1 MTIRND
7 DALWYKDAIIY
18 QVHVKSFYDTSGDG
32 TGDFNGLATKLDYLE
47 SLGVT
52 AIWLLPFYPSPM
64 KDDGY
69 DISAYFDV
77 HPAYGTMNDFK
88 RFLKEAHHRGIRV
101 VTEMVLNHTSDQH
114 EWFRL
119 SRAAKPGSPWRDFYV
134 WSTTNE
140 RYKDARIIFKD
151 FETSNWAYDQTNG
164 AYYWHRFFSHQ
175 PDLNYENPRV
185 HQAMLDVIDFWM
197 ELGVD
202 GMRLDAVPYL
212 FEKEGTNCE
221 NLPQTY
227 EFLRMVRAHV
237 DKKYPG
243 RMLLAEANQ
252 WPEDA
257 AAYFGTGDICHMAFH
272 FPLMPRMFMAL
283 QMEDRF
289 PIVDIL
295 EQMPQIPDIAQ
306 WAVFLRNHDEL
317 TLEMVSDEE
326 RDYMYRAYALDP
338 ATRINLGIRR
348 RLAPLLQNSRRR
360 IELMNIMLFS
370 MPGTPIIYYGDEIG
384 MGDNHFL
391 GDRNGVRTPMQ
402 WSGDRNAGFSTAN
415 PQRLFLPLIIDP
427 QFHYET
433 VNVENEDGN
442 LSSLLWWMRR
452 VIAMR
457 RKYQAFSRGTMEIV
471 RSDNASVLSFI
482 RKYGTET
489 ILVVINLSR
498 FSQSVKMDLRNYN
511 GNTPCDVF
519 SSNRFPRITD
529 SSYVL
534 TMGFHDYFWLQLR
547 TEKTADLIS
556 ETYKM
561 PDLTVAETWLEL
573 FENPARDMLETHVL
587 PAYLQQRTTA
597 GCKPLP
603 VSEAVIVDKIT
614 LKENGFASV
623 IMIVRVH
630 YANGERTMIVLPVSA
645 DSEETVNRII
655 GNDRGLIMAK
665 LSGGIKGLLYDCAYH
680 PQFHYH
686 LLRISAG
693 RRKVAG
699 EYGAIAGDCRSAL
712 RLVRQKNT
720 ALPQPVSL
728 IKAGPLNTSFSYDNR
743 IRLKLYRRLAEGVNP
758 DVELHRLLSS
768 NAGTLPQVSE
778 FLGALDYIRSDGAVY
793 QLGMF
798 SAFIH
803 NTGTAWNMAV
813 DAAALFLEERLA
825 SRAILSQP
833 TSLFVVDG
841 AINSEIPGIPGPI
854 GRTAEL
860 LGTCTAGIHRALAAL
875 TDPATTIEPFT
886 VFYQRSLYQSM
897 RGQVRQVFSRVQ
909 SGLENIPPDTRY
921 NLSLVL
927 GSEKEII
934 AAYALLLKRKI
945 QSMKIRIHGDLHLGK
960 FIAVKNDFAL
970 RDFEGKTDAPMSE
983 RRLKRSSLRDAAGMI
998 NSFHWAAYYALL
1010 RQLRVQSKDL
1020 HTVEPWADVWAD
1032 SMSQIFLKAYL
1043 TGMKDFSPSLV
1054 PDNAD
1059 ESTMLLTLFLIDRAI
1074 GEIGMR
1080 FVIGK
1085 ENSID
1090 IPVMAL
1096 RKFIA
1101 LANRL
1106 IEKTPG
1112 K

>member
-7 DALWYKDAIIY
+7 NALWYKDAIIY
-18 QVHVKSFYDTSGDG
+18 QMHVKSFFDTSGDG
-32 TGDFNGLATKLDYLE
+32 TGDFNGLTAKLDYLE

-52 AIWLLPFYPSPM
+52 AVWLLPFYPSPM

-69 DISAYFDV
+69 DISDYFDV

-88 RFLKEAHHRGIRV
+88 RFLREAHRRGIRV
-101 VTEMVLNHTSDQH
+101 ITEMVLNHTSDQH

-119 SRAAKPGSPWRDFYV
+119 SRAAQPGSPWRDYYV
-134 WSTTNE
+134 WSATND

-151 FETSNWAYDQTNG
+151 FETSNWAYDPASG

-185 HQAMLDVIDFWM
+185 HRAMLDVIDFWLEM
-197 ELGVD
+197 GVD

-212 FEKEGTNCE
+212 YEKEGSNCE

-227 EFLRMVRAHV
+227 EFLRTVRAHV
-237 DKKYPG
+237 DKKFPG

-257 AAYFGTGDICHMAFH
+257 AAYFGAGDICHMAFH

-326 RDYMYRAYALDP
+326 RDYMYSAYALDP
-338 ATRINLGIRR
+338 ASRINLGIRR

-427 QFHYET
+427 EFHYET

-457 RKYQAFSRGTMEIV
+457 RKYAAFSRGSMEIV
-471 RSDNASVLSFI
+471 KSDNANVLTFV
-482 RKYGTET
+482 RKYGGET
-489 ILVVINLSR
+489 VLVVINLSR
-498 FSQSVKMDLRNYN
+498 FSQSVKMDLRAYS
-511 GNTPCDVF
+511 GTTPYDVF

-534 TMGFHDYFWLQLR
+534 TMGFHDYFWFQLR

-556 ETYKM
+556 ETYTM
-561 PDLTVAETWLEL
+561 PELAVAETWLEL
-573 FENPARDMLETHVL
+573 FESPARDMLETQVL
-587 PAYLQQRTTA
+587 PPYLQQRTTA

-603 VSEAVIVDKIT
+603 ISEAAIVDT
-614 LKENGFASV
+614 FALKEEGFAAL
-623 IMIVRVH
+623 IMVVTVG
-630 YANGERTMIVLPVSA
+630 YTSGERTTIVLPVSV
-645 DSEETVNRII
+645 DLEETVLRII
-655 GNDRGLIMAK
+655 GNDRGLIIAR
-665 LSGGIKGLLYDCAYH
+665 LSGGTKGLLYDCAYH
-680 PQFHYH
+680 PRLHYH
-686 LLRISAG
+686 LLRIAAG
-693 RRKVAG
+693 RRKVSG
-699 EYGAIAGDCRSAL
+699 DYGTIAGDCRAPL
-712 RLVRQKNT
+712 RLMRRGNA

-728 IKAGPLNTSFSYDNR
+728 IKAGPLNTSFSYDNK

-758 DVELHRLLSS
+758 DVELHRLLTSS
-768 NAGTLPQVSE
+768 EGTGAHLSE
-778 FLGALDYIRSDGAVY
+778 FLGAIDYIRSDGTLY
-793 QLGMF
+793 QLGLF
-798 SAFIH
+798 STFMH
-803 NTGTAWNMAV
+803 STGTAWNQAV
-813 DAAALFLEERLA
+813 DAATLFLEERLA
-825 SRAILSQP
+825 SRALLCPP
-833 TSLFVVDG
+833 TSPFAFEGVKSPD
-841 AINSEIPGIPGPI
+841 IPGIPGPI

-860 LGTCTAGIHRALAAL
+860 LGAGIARIHRALAAL
-875 TDPATTIEPFT
+875 AGPASSIEPFT
-886 VFYQRSLYQSM
+886 MFYQRSLYQSM
-897 RGQVRQVFSRVQ
+897 RGQLRQVFSMIQ
-909 SGLENIPPDTRY
+909 SGLEQIPLDIRD
-921 NLSLVL
+921 NLTLIM

-934 AAYALLLKRKI
+934 AAYSLLLKKKI
-945 QSMKIRIHGDLHLGK
+945 QSMKIRVHGDLHLGK
-960 FIAVKNDFAL
+960 FIAVNNEFVL
-970 RDFEGKTDAPMSE
+970 RDFEGKTDSPMSE
-983 RRLKRSSLRDAAGMI
+983 RRLKRSPVKDVAGMI

-1020 HTVEPWADVWAD
+1020 HAVEPWADVWAD
-1032 SMSQIFLKAYL
+1032 SMSQIFLKAYCAAMNNFTPPL
-1043 TGMKDFSPSLV
+1043 IPGAT
-1054 PDNAD
+1054 D
-1059 ESTMLLTLFLIDRAI
+1059 ETILLLTLFSINRAI
-1074 GEIGMR
+1074 GEIGLR
-1080 FVIGK
+1080 FRIGK
-1085 ENSID
+1085 ENAID

-1096 RKFIA
+1096 KKFISLMSA
-1101 LANRL
+1101 
-1106 IEKTPG
+1106 IPG
-1112 K
+1112 KAQ